1 MQPYRKILQIV
12 IILVFVLAA
21 AGCATL
27 TGTPSQALQASGIVE
42 AVDVNVAPQVSG
54 TVAEVYVRQ
63 GDPVKVGDALFR
75 VQDDLLSAQRN
86 QAQAAVD
93 TAQANLDAAHK
104 ALDSA
109 QAGLNSANAAA
120 DLARIQ
126 YEMQRNAAQAA
137 AQPARVQ
144 AWDQSTPSDFSLP
157 VWYFQQSEQIAAAE
171 AEMNAAQEALKTEQS
186 NFQAVTQKAS
196 NADLQAA
203 EQRLSDA
210 QAAYLVAKDLSDR
223 SIAQNGKSEL
233 ESFVKDAFDAAKAEL
248 LSAQKEY
255 NQMLSTQSASD
266 VLEARARLAAAQARY
281 QTALDR
287 YDSLLTGD
295 QSLSVQAAKASLDQA
310 QAGVNQAQ
318 AVVAQVQAGIT
329 QAEKAVA
336 QAQAGVQVID
346 TQMSLLTVNA
356 PVPGVVMTRIVQ
368 PGEVVQPG
376 ITALTV
382 GQLDQLTVKVY
393 LPEDQYGKVKLNDHA
408 QIAVD
413 SYPGEVFD
421 GVVTR
426 ISDQAEYTPRNV
438 QTKEDRQTTVYAIVL
453 SVKDPAGKLK
463 PGMPADV
470 NFSQ

>member
-1 MQPYRKILQIV
+1 MQPYRKIVQAV
-12 IILVFVLAA
+12 IVFVFILTA
-21 AGCATL
+21 AGCDAL
-27 TGTPSQALQASGIVE
+27 TGAPNQGLQASGIVE
-42 AVDVNVAPQVSG
+42 AVNVNVAPQVSG
-54 TVAEVYVRQ
+54 TVAKVYVRQ
-63 GDPVKVGDALFR
+63 GDSVKVGDVLFQI
-75 VQDDLLSAQRN
+75 QDDLLSAQRN

-93 TAQANLDAAHK
+93 TAQANLDGAHK
-104 ALDSA
+104 ALDST
-109 QAGLNSANAAA
+109 QAGLNSAKAAA
-120 DLARIQ
+120 DVARIQ
-126 YEMQRNAAQAA
+126 YEMQRNAAHTANQSN
-137 AQPARVQ
+137 RIQ

-157 VWYFQQSEQIAAAE
+157 VWYFQQSEQISAAE
-171 AEMNAAQEALKTEQS
+171 AELNAAQQSLNTEQS
-186 NFQAVTQKAS
+186 NLQSVIQKSS

-203 EQRLSDA
+203 EKRLSDA

-223 SIAQNGKSEL
+223 RIAQNGKSEL

-255 NQMLSTQSASD
+255 DQMLSTQSSKD
-266 VLEARARLAAAQARY
+266 VLEARARLAAAQERY
-281 QTALDR
+281 QTALDH

-295 QSLSVQAAKASLDQA
+295 QSLAVQAAKASLDQA

-318 AVVAQVQAGIT
+318 AAVAQAQAGIT
-329 QAEKAVA
+329 QAEKALA

-346 TQMSLLTVNA
+346 TQMKLLTVNA
-356 PVPGVVMTRIVQ
+356 AIPGVVMTRIVQ
-368 PGEVVQPG
+368 PGEIVQPG
-376 ITALTV
+376 ITALTI

-393 LPEDQYGKVKLNDHA
+393 LPEDQYGQVKLNDSA
-408 QIAVD
+408 QVTVD
-413 SYPGEVFD
+413 SYPGQVFD

-438 QTKEDRQTTVYAIVL
+438 QTKEDRQTTVYAVVL

>member
-12 IILVFVLAA
+12 IVFVFIFAA
-21 AGCATL
+21 AGCDTL
-27 TGTPSQALQASGIVE
+27 TGTPTQDLQASGIVE

-63 GDPVKVGDALFR
+63 GDTVKVGDALFR
-75 VQDDLLSAQRN
+75 IQDELLNAQRN

-93 TAQANLDAAHK
+93 TAQANLDGAHK

-109 QAGLNSANAAA
+109 QAGLNSAKAAA
-120 DLARIQ
+120 DVARIQ
-126 YEMQRNAAQAA
+126 YEMQRNAAHAA
-137 AQPARVQ
+137 NQPTRID

-157 VWYFQQSEQIAAAE
+157 VWYFQQSEQITAAE
-171 AEMNAAQEALKTEQS
+171 AEVNAAQQALNTEQA
-186 NFQAVTQKAS
+186 NFQTVIQDAS

-203 EQRLSDA
+203 EKRLSDA

-223 SIAQNGKSEL
+223 SIAQNGKKEL

-255 NQMLSTQSASD
+255 EQMLSEQSAKD
-266 VLEARARLAAAQARY
+266 VLEARARLSAAQERY
-281 QTALDR
+281 QTSVDH

-295 QSLSVQAAKASLDQA
+295 QSLAVQAAKASLDQA

-318 AVVAQVQAGIT
+318 AGVAQAQAGIT
-329 QAEKAVA
+329 QAEKALA
-336 QAQAGVQVID
+336 QAQVGVQVID
-346 TQMSLLTVNA
+346 TQMKLMAVNA
-356 PVPGVVMTRIVQ
+356 AVPGVVMTRIVQ

-376 ITALTV
+376 ITALTI

-393 LPEDQYGKVKLNDHA
+393 LPEDQYGQVKLNDQA

-413 SYPGEVFD
+413 SYPGQVFD

-438 QTKEDRQTTVYAIVL
+438 QTKEDRQTTVYAVVL
-453 SVKDPAGKLK
+453 AVKDPAGKLK